1 MQPVLDE
8 IVPVIS
14 PSQVIQTESVDSVIN
29 LVRTQSDVYALSYY
43 PILKRYPG
51 VSEGEIV
58 SLPFKGD
65 YTKGDFCLFYSRKA
79 YRQYPVLQELVTAIQ
94 DAAAQFLAGN

>member
-1 MQPVLDE
+1 M
-8 IVPVIS
+8 
-14 PSQVIQTESVDSVIN
+14 IQTESVDSVIN

-65 YTKGDFCLFYSRKA
+65 YQRETFVCFI
-79 YRQYPVLQELVTAIQ
+79 P
-94 DAAAQFLAGN
+94 